1 MGTVSLLSQHFRRE
15 TDYCISIFQQSFFC
29 FPSHYTPNNICCSL
43 KNAQSTDPIKLNDPF
58 VHCLW
63 IKLNAPEW
71 LKQAVDK
78 LVPHAD
84 IIDNIHLL
92 KGYSPDLL

>member
-1 MGTVSLLSQHFRRE
+1 M
-15 TDYCISIFQQSFFC
+15 
-29 FPSHYTPNNICCSL
+29 
-43 KNAQSTDPIKLNDPF
+43 QSTDPIKLNDPF

-78 LVPHAD
+78 LVPHVD